1 MSGHGVPPVP
11 HASASVPS
19 GGARPRRPPDSA
31 TKLGGHVGSSL
42 PNDGKSLISS
52 KRSFCYFTITMSKN
66 NKLHL
71 RSIIDNKDLL
81 KL

>member
-11 HASASVPS
+11 HASHASSMPS

-31 TKLGGHVGSSL
+31 SKLVGPVGSSL

-52 KRSFCYFTITMSKN
+52 KKN
-66 NKLHL
+66 FYT
-71 RSIIDNKDLL
+71 LL
-81 KL
+81 

>member
-11 HASASVPS
+11 HASTSVPS
-19 GGARPRRPPDSA
+19 GGARPRRPPDSANSA

-52 KRSFCYFTITMSKN
+52 KRSF
-66 NKLHL
+66 
-71 RSIIDNKDLL
+71 
-81 KL
+81 

>member
-1 MSGHGVPPVP
+1 MSGHGAPPVP
-11 HASASVPS
+11 HTSASVPS

-52 KRSFCYFTITMSKN
+52 KRNFCYFTITMSKN
-66 NKLHL
+66 TKQ
-71 RSIIDNKDLL
+71 SYEVLL
-81 KL
+81 TIRTY